1 MTQVFLNIIM
11 NAVRHSPDGGAV
23 TVSVRAETAGA
34 GAGTTAPAGGESAM
48 LRVTVADDGPGIAP
62 EHLTRIFDRFYRA
75 GDDRS
80 RGTGGMG
87 LGLSIAKAYVQSHG
101 GTIEAES
108 EPGSGA
114 RFIVRVPAWTGD
126 GCGSRRTEL

>member
-1 MTQVFLNIIM
+1 MTQVFLNVIM
-11 NAVRHSPDGGAV
+11 NAVRHSPDGGTV
-23 TVSVRAETAGA
+23 TVAVRAEPSGE
-34 GAGTTAPAGGESAM
+34 GGGRGESAM

-62 EHLTRIFDRFYRA
+62 EHLTHIFDRFYRA